1 MRRLTVN
8 GAANGLGSSENF
20 EHGALE
26 LLSKTLGAHRPCD
39 LNDLV
44 EGDVAGMLDVLLL
57 LPVTRG
63 LLESANDEGRGGGDN
78 GDSSLTVLDGELDG
92 YAKTLPRGG
101 RFCDIFTD
109 LFGRL

>member
-1 MRRLTVN
+1 MHRPLPLLVWYFNLPVADTVNDVMRRLTVN

-44 EGDVAGMLDVLLL
+44 EGDVAGVLDVLLL

-63 LLESANDEGRGGGDN
+63 LLESANDE
-78 GDSSLTVLDGELDG
+78 
-92 YAKTLPRGG
+92 
-101 RFCDIFTD
+101 
-109 LFGRL
+109 